1 MNIVM
6 ACLLAILQ
14 TAIAAVLIRNALA
27 VVRPKDKAA
36 PAGEGGTL
44 EPNPTG
50 DSTCAHMEIE
60 EGPSDSWMGVMGE
73 TPYSDSAEEQKT
85 EVEDR
90 GVIPDIFKV
99 RRVLSASVKT
109 VS

>member
-36 PAGEGGTL
+36 PAGEEGTL
-44 EPNPTG
+44 TPNTIR
-50 DSTCAHMEIE
+50 DSTCARVEMEE
-60 EGPSDSWMGVMGE
+60 VPSDSLMGVMGE
-73 TPYSDSAEEQKT
+73 SDSAEEQKT

-90 GVIPDIFKV
+90 GFIPDIFKV
-99 RRVLSASVKT
+99 RQVSSASVIT